1 MINFWP
7 LLVAM
12 IATHLIAVAI
22 GYCLEYFRS
31 SKDLELAQKDFQKL
45 WAVYS
50 RVCDERQ
57 ELRARLETL
66 TDRDARGRFV
76 KREK

>member
-22 GYCLEYFRS
+22 GYWIGRMEV
-31 SKDLELAQKDFQKL
+31 EA
-45 WAVYS
+45 
-50 RVCDERQ
+50 
-57 ELRARLETL
+57 LRARLETL

>member
-1 MINFWP
+1 VWRLSRRKLTMINFWP

-12 IATHLIAVAI
+12 IATHLIAIAI
-22 GYCLEYFRS
+22 GYWIGRMEV
-31 SKDLELAQKDFQKL
+31 EA
-45 WAVYS
+45 
-50 RVCDERQ
+50 
-57 ELRARLETL
+57 LRARLETL